1 MPPAPHDFRIE
12 QRERADGATVISV
25 FGEVDLSTA
34 DQLEAALAAL
44 AAHRRATVLD
54 LSGVEFMDSSGIGV
68 LVRAT
73 RDADRDG
80 WSFALA
86 AELPEALSRLFTLSG
101 LDEFLH
107 LDGAS

>member
-1 MPPAPHDFRIE
+1 
-12 QRERADGATVISV
+12 
-25 FGEVDLSTA
+25 
-34 DQLEAALAAL
+34 
-44 AAHRRATVLD
+44 
-54 LSGVEFMDSSGIGV
+54 FMDSSGIGV

-86 AELPEALSRLFTLSG
+86 AELPEAVSRLFTLSG

-107 LDGAS
+107 VDGVS